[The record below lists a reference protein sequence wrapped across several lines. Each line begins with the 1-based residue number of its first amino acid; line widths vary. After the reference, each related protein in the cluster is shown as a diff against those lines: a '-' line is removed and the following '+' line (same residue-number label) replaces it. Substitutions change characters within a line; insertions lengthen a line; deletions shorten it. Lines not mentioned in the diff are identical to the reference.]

1 MYKALFVDD
10 EVDFLETIEMLFS
23 TDPDLDVST
32 ISNPSLALQK
42 AIRLRP
48 DIIFLDV
55 SMPDVDGGEL
65 AIALRENAITN
76 RIPIVFITAVVTN
89 AERGVH
95 GGQIFLPKPVKSA
108 EIKAILK
115 ELLE

>member
-23 TDPDLDVST
+23 TDPDLDVS
-32 ISNPSLALQK
+32 
-42 AIRLRP
+42 
-48 DIIFLDV
+48 
-55 SMPDVDGGEL
+55 MPDVDGGEL

-76 RIPIVFITAVVTN
+76 HIPIVFITAVVTN